1 MPIVE
6 DTLSGRLDKYKVY
19 LYDSNDFSRSKIDV
33 NLAGDINIRYGKLE
47 RSPSKSILP
56 SYCQLTFV
64 DEGLELFDEF
74 RGGFSRERYVVE
86 IVSTSTDDVNWRGL
100 VKEKTR
106 IVPFSTRTS
115 KETTTLNCYGGIV
128 EGRISEE
135 KALEK
140 HGGVP
145 NDIDLPMRGAYQ
157 LSRVTKQIPIRSIGN
172 NGSFD
177 GGEIID
183 SELSLKETF
192 GSNTS
197 FLKVG
202 SIYDFDI
209 PASEV
214 RWFPAP
220 LNTFYLDASTL
231 YDLVKE
237 FNKTFK
243 YTLYRSLSEGKI
255 VWQERFKV
263 GVGERSVKST
273 QNWPNK
279 DDYTTSPRS
288 SYINTLKT
296 EDLIVERDEDGLR
309 DIRAIGDIDIIF
321 DKSENLLHL
330 GQRGSTDI
338 SSTSAEYDDDN
349 NTIGNGRFVSRE
361 KETMITI
368 GNSDD
373 STNNIIT
380 FFMGEFNPIQPIRIY
395 VDWESPRNVNNIE
408 IEYINSSNDVVS
420 ESNLQ
425 DNSDLVGP
433 TTNEKVS
440 PQIKVDLQK
449 AQGDPV
455 LASQLKLRARIMTA
469 EQDIVETLVAS
480 SDDKGIEPVEIE
492 YPIDGTLIY
501 YANDNNNNSIFDNHK
516 VREPLEIKNTVLGIR
531 ERNSHFYQESIESLY
546 RPPGTTTARFKT
558 VGIYGPE
565 YVHKIEDEN
574 GDIGYYVATGINISL
589 REGTSDLSLV
599 EIPPHELS

>member
-33 NLAGDINIRYGKLE
+33 SLAGDINIRYGKLE

-106 IVPFSTRTS
+106 IVPFSTKTS
-115 KETTTLNCYGGIV
+115 KETTTLNCYGGIT
-128 EGRISEE
+128 EGRISDE
-135 KALEK
+135 KAVEK
-140 HGGVP
+140 HGQSP
-145 NDIDLPMRGAYQ
+145 NNIDLPRRGAYQ
-157 LSRVTKQIPIRSIGN
+157 LSRVTKQLPIRSIGS
-172 NGSFD
+172 NGQFG

-183 SELSLKETF
+183 SELELKEPF

-197 FLKVG
+197 FLSVG
-202 SIYDFDI
+202 SLYDFDI
-209 PASEV
+209 PPGED
-214 RWFPAP
+214 RFFPTP
-220 LNTFYLDASTL
+220 LNTFYLDASTI
-231 YDLVKE
+231 YELVKE

-243 YTLYRSLSEGKI
+243 HTLYRSLSEGKI

-263 GVGERSVKST
+263 GVGEQSVKST

-309 DIRAIGDIDIIF
+309 DIRAIGDINIIF

-330 GQRGSTDI
+330 GQSGSTEI
-338 SSTSAEYDDDN
+338 SEASLEYVN
-349 NTIGNGRFVSRE
+349 EGVQGNSRFVERE
-361 KETMITI
+361 KETLISASNTDE
-368 GNSDD
+368 SD
-373 STNNIIT
+373 NHIIT
-380 FFMGEFNPIQPIRIY
+380 FFMGEFNPVQPIKIY
-395 VDWESPRNVNNIE
+395 VDWEGVRNINNIE
-408 IEYINSSNDVVS
+408 IEYINSSNDVAS
-420 ESNLQ
+420 ESDLVN
-425 DNSDLVGP
+425 NSDLVGP
-433 TTNEKVS
+433 TTTEKVN

-449 AQGDPV
+449 AQGNPV
-455 LASQLKLRARIMTA
+455 EASEIRLRARIMTA
-469 EQDIVETLVAS
+469 QQDIVETLVATS
-480 SDDKGIEPVEIE
+480 EDKGVEPVEIE
-492 YPIDGTLIY
+492 YPIDGTLTRY
-501 YANDNNNNSIFDNHK
+501 FNDSDSSTVFDIK
-516 VREPLEIKNTVLGIR
+516 QIREPLKLRNTSLGIN

-574 GDIGYYVATGINISL
+574 GNIGYYVATGINISL

>member
-6 DTLSGRLDKYKVY
+6 DTLSGRLDNYKVY
-19 LYDSNDFSRSKIDV
+19 LYDSNDFSRSQIDV
-33 NLAGDINIRYGKLE
+33 SLAGDINIRYGKLE

-115 KETTTLNCYGGIV
+115 KETTTLNCYGGIS

-135 KALEK
+135 KALEE
-140 HGGVP
+140 HGAVP
-145 NDIDLPMRGAYQ
+145 DDIDLPMRGAYQ
-157 LSRVTKQIPIRSIGN
+157 LSRVTKQIPIRSIDN

-209 PASEV
+209 PAGEA
-214 RWFPAP
+214 RFFPAP

-243 YTLYRSLSEGKI
+243 HTLYRSLSEGKI

-263 GVGERSVKST
+263 GVGEQSVKST

-279 DDYTTSPRS
+279 DEYASLSRS
-288 SYINTLKT
+288 SYINTLKI

-309 DIRAIGDIDIIF
+309 DIKAIGDINIIF

-330 GQRGSTDI
+330 GQLGSTDI
-338 SSTSAEYDDDN
+338 GYASGEYDND
-349 NTIGNGRFVSRE
+349 TLGNSRFVDRE
-361 KETMITI
+361 KETLITLS
-368 GNSDD
+368 NADD
-373 STNNIIT
+373 TTNNIIT
-380 FFMGEFNPIQPIRIY
+380 LFMGEFNPVQPIKIY
-395 VDWESPRNVNNIE
+395 VDWKSPRNVNNIE

-425 DNSDLVGP
+425 DNNNLVGP
-433 TTNEKVS
+433 TTSEKVS

-455 LASQLKLRARIMTA
+455 LSSTLKVRARIMTA
-469 EQDIVETLVAS
+469 QRDIVETLVAK
-480 SDDKGIEPVEIE
+480 SDDKGVEPVKIE
-492 YPIDGTLIY
+492 YPIDGTLIW
-501 YANDNNNNSIFDNHK
+501 YANDNNDNSLFDNHK
-516 VREPLEIKNTVLGIR
+516 VREPLDIKNTGLGIQ

-574 GDIGYYVATGINISL
+574 GDVGYYIATGINISL

>member
-19 LYDSNDFSRSKIDV
+19 LYDSNDFSRSQIDV
-33 NLAGDINIRYGKLE
+33 KLAGDINIRYGKLE
-47 RSPSKSILP
+47 RSPSKTILP

-128 EGRISEE
+128 EGRISDE
-135 KALEK
+135 KAVEK
-140 HGGVP
+140 HGQSP
-145 NDIDLPMRGAYQ
+145 SNIDLPIRGAYQ
-157 LSRVTKQIPIRSIGN
+157 LSRVTKQLPIRSIGS
-172 NGSFD
+172 NGQFG

-183 SELSLKETF
+183 SELELREPF
-192 GSNTS
+192 GSTS
-197 FLKVG
+197 YQKVG

-209 PASEV
+209 PPGSD
-214 RWFPAP
+214 RFFPTP
-220 LNTFYLDASTL
+220 LNTFYLDASTI
-231 YDLVKE
+231 YELVKE

-243 YTLYRSLSEGKI
+243 HTLYKSLSEGKI

-263 GVGERSVKST
+263 GVGEQSVKAT

-279 DDYTTSPRS
+279 DDYAALPRS
-288 SYINTLKT
+288 SYINTLKI

-309 DIRAIGDIDIIF
+309 DIKAIGDINIIF
-321 DKSENLLHL
+321 DKNENLLHL
-330 GQRGSTDI
+330 GQIGSTDI
-338 SSTSAEYDDDN
+338 SFASGEYDND
-349 NTIGNGRFVSRE
+349 TLGNSRFVDRE
-361 KETMITI
+361 KETLITLS
-368 GNSDD
+368 NADD
-373 STNNIIT
+373 TTNNIIT
-380 FFMGEFNPIQPIRIY
+380 LFMGEFNPVQPIKIY

-420 ESNLQ
+420 ESNLKD
-425 DNSDLVGP
+425 DNDLVGP

-455 LASQLKLRARIMTA
+455 LSSTLKLRARIMTA
-469 EQDIVETLVAS
+469 QQDIVETLVAT
-480 SDDKGIEPVEIE
+480 SDDKGVEPVEIE
-492 YPIDGTLIY
+492 YPIDGTLIR

-516 VREPLEIKNTVLGIR
+516 VREPLEIKNTGLGIQ

-574 GDIGYYVATGINISL
+574 GNIGYYVATGINISL

-599 EIPPHELS
+599 EIPPHEFS